1 MRWMWIAAACLG
13 LAGCAGVPMG
23 PGPMSGPVMPSP
35 APDPG
40 PLLTPADAA
49 RAFSDV
55 VARVEPV
62 AEQLCLQRTRNVP
75 CDFQIVVDGRPGQ
88 QANAYQT
95 LDPQGRPVVALT
107 LALLDDA
114 RNADELAFVLG
125 HETSHHILGH
135 IPRQQ
140 ESAMTGAMLAGVLA
154 QMGGAAPETIRSVQQ
169 MGASMGAR
177 TFSKDFEL
185 EADALGTEITLLSG
199 YDPVRGAAFF
209 TRLPDPGDTFL
220 GSHPP
225 NGQRIAIVQRR
236 AAELGYY

>member
-1 MRWMWIAAACLG
+1 MGVGPAAS
-13 LAGCAGVPMG
+13 VPM
-23 PGPMSGPVMPSP
+23 SP

-40 PLLTPADAA
+40 PLLTPQDAA
-49 RAFSDV
+49 RAFTDV

-62 AEQLCLQRTRNVP
+62 AEAVCLQRTRNVP
-75 CDFQIVVDGRPGQ
+75 CDFQIMVDMRPGQ

-107 LALLDDA
+107 LALIDNA

-140 ESAMTGAMLAGVLA
+140 ETAMTGAMLAGVLA
-154 QMGGAAPETIRSVQQ
+154 EMGGADPETIRSVQQ
-169 MGASMGAR
+169 MGASVGAR

-185 EADALGTEITLLSG
+185 EADSLGTEVTLLAG

-209 TRLPDPGDTFL
+209 TRLPDPGETFL

-225 NGQRIAIVQRR
+225 NAQRVAIVQRR
-236 AAELGYY
+236 AAELGF